1 MTEMNRRR
9 FLRNAGAAAAG
20 LAIAPRV
27 LGWQAVAAASTA
39 PSAPSTAGA
48 TGTTYPLLP
57 FVEHYQTN
65 VSSDLSFSS
74 NAAVEILSGF
84 SQLWQTGTA
93 WNTGTVLDAGALYAN
108 MLHSVWV
115 TTKRTEDEAKESFI
129 VDRQDQSYDMIGG
142 LGPLAQYYY
151 AGSLAV
157 TSITSAPDGVPATQI
172 SDVVPAGSP
181 AGSMTGAG
189 NPASALGAVVTLVSR
204 LRGNYSS
211 GNPSKNTF
219 LYPRPWR
226 MNDDSQV
233 VDTGTVDQYG
243 FPVYQSDVVVAPQ
256 LLLQRSMT
264 PASDSGFPSGHT
276 NAFYLAGLAYAYA
289 VPERFQEIIT
299 RAMERANYR
308 IVAGMHSSVDVLGG
322 RILGTALAAAIL
334 SDPANATVKA
344 NARATALA
352 YFDTA
357 TGSTDLFA
365 AAHSAGLDTDPYASR
380 ELNKRLIQPWW
391 TYVLPRRGPANV
403 PMTVPEGAEVL
414 LETRQPYLS
423 ADQRREVLRTTALP
437 SGYALLDGPELWGR
451 LNLFAAADGYG
462 AFGADVAVVMDA
474 TAGGFNA
481 ADAWKNDISGP
492 GALAKQGT
500 GTLTLSGENSFRGG
514 TVITGGTVV
523 AASPNALGRGPVQVG
538 AAGTLAVTP
547 APADP
552 ADPVD
557 RNEEGDSTVRVNGAL
572 EVAGT
577 LAVTLGAG
585 PDGPALSVTGTALL
599 DRGSSLVISL
609 PDGISGNAVV
619 PLLFARQVRGT
630 FGSVSVATSG
640 YSAVARYARNGVTVL
655 ISKA

>member
-1 MTEMNRRR
+1 MTAMNRRR
-9 FLRNAGAAAAG
+9 FLRNAAAASAG
-20 LAIAPRV
+20 LAVAPRV
-27 LGWQAVAAASTA
+27 LDWRATAAASTLSPA
-39 PSAPSTAGA
+39 D
-48 TGTTYPLLP
+48 TTHPLLP
-57 FVEHYQTN
+57 FIEHYQTN
-65 VSSDLSFSS
+65 VSTDLSFSS

-93 WNTGTVLDAGALYAN
+93 WNDGTVLDAGAMYAN

-129 VDRQDQSYDMIGG
+129 VDRQDQSYDMIGA
-142 LGPLAQYYY
+142 LGPLAKYYY

-157 TSITSAPDGVPATQI
+157 TSITSAPDGTPATQI
-172 SDVVPAGSP
+172 NDVVPTGSA

-189 NPASALGAVVTLVSR
+189 NPTSALGAVVTLVST

-226 MNDDSQV
+226 MNDESQV
-233 VDTGTVDQYG
+233 IDTGTVDKYG
-243 FPVYQSDVVVAPQ
+243 FQIYKSDVVVAPQ
-256 LLLQRSMT
+256 LLLQRSLT

-289 VPERFQEIIT
+289 VPERFQEIIV
-299 RAMERANYR
+299 RAMELANYR
-308 IVAGMHSSVDVLGG
+308 IVAGMHSSVDVVGG

-352 YFDTA
+352 YFESAAGTD
-357 TGSTDLFA
+357 DLFD
-365 AAHSAGLDTDPYASR
+365 AAHSAGFGTDPYASR
-380 ELNKRLIQPWW
+380 ELNKRMIQPWW
-391 TYVLPRRGPANV
+391 TYVLPRRGPFDV

-414 LETRQPYLS
+414 LETRQPYLT
-423 ADQRREVLRTTALP
+423 AEQRREVLRTTALP
-437 SGYALLDGPELWGR
+437 PGYPLLDDPELWGR

-462 AFGADVAVVMDA
+462 AFDADVTVAMDA
-474 TAGGFNA
+474 SASGFNA

-492 GALAKQGT
+492 GALAKQGS
-500 GTLTLSGENSFRGG
+500 GTLTLSGGNSFLGG
-514 TVITGGTVV
+514 TVITGGTLV
-523 AASPNALGRGPVQVG
+523 AASPNALGNGPVQVG

-552 ADPVD
+552 AVTRSERDDV
-557 RNEEGDSTVRVNGAL
+557 TVRVNGTL
-572 EVAGT
+572 EVTGT
-577 LAVTLGAG
+577 LSVTLGAAT
-585 PDGPALSVTGTALL
+585 DGPVLTVAGNALL
-599 DRGSSLVISL
+599 DSGSSLVISL
-609 PDGISGNAVV
+609 RDGISGRAATQ
-619 PLLFARQVRGT
+619 LLTARQVRGT

-640 YSAVARYARNGVTVL
+640 YSATVRYARNVVTVL
-655 ISKA
+655 VNPV

>member
-1 MTEMNRRR
+1 MTAMNRRR
-9 FLRNAGAAAAG
+9 FLRNAAVATAG

-27 LGWQAVAAASTA
+27 LDWRATAAASTLSPA
-39 PSAPSTAGA
+39 D
-48 TGTTYPLLP
+48 TTYPLLP
-57 FVEHYQTN
+57 FIEHYQSNLST
-65 VSSDLSFSS
+65 DLSFST

-84 SQLWQTGTA
+84 SGLWQTGTA
-93 WNTGTVLDAGALYAN
+93 WNNGTVLDAGALYAN

-115 TTKRTEDEAKESFI
+115 TTKRTENEAKESFI
-129 VDRQDQSYDMIGG
+129 VDRQDQSYDMIAA

-157 TSITSAPDGVPATQI
+157 TSITSAPDGTPATQI
-172 SDVVPAGSP
+172 NDVVPAGSP
-181 AGSMTGAG
+181 AGSMTGPG
-189 NPASALGAVVTLVSR
+189 NPASALGAVVTLVNT

-211 GNPSKNTF
+211 GNPAKNTF

-226 MNDDSQV
+226 MNDESQV
-233 VDTGTVDQYG
+233 IDTGTLDQYG
-243 FPVYQSDVVVAPQ
+243 FPVYKSDVVVAPQ
-256 LLLQRSMT
+256 LLLQRSLT

-299 RAMERANYR
+299 RAMELANYR

-352 YFDTA
+352 YFEA
-357 TGSTDLFA
+357 AAGSADLFA

-380 ELNKRLIQPWW
+380 DLNKRMIQPWW
-391 TYVLPRRGPANV
+391 TYVLPRRGAAGV

-414 LETRQPYLS
+414 LETRQPYLT

-437 SGYALLDGPELWGR
+437 SGYPVLDGPELWGR

-462 AFGADVAVVMDA
+462 AFDADVTVVMDA
-474 TAGGFNA
+474 SAGGFNA

-492 GALAKQGT
+492 GALVKQGS
-500 GTLTLSGENSFRGG
+500 GTLTLSGGNSFHGG
-514 TVITGGTVV
+514 TVITGGTLV
-523 AASPNALGRGPVQVG
+523 AASPSALGRGPVQVA

-547 APADP
+547 
-552 ADPVD
+552 
-557 RNEEGDSTVRVNGAL
+557 STGRGATIQVGETL

-577 LAVTLGAG
+577 LAVTLGQPPGG
-585 PDGPALSVTGTALL
+585 PVLSVAGTALL
-599 DRGSSLVISL
+599 DGGSSLLISL
-609 PDGISGNAVV
+609 PDGISGDGEIQ
-619 PLLFARQVRGT
+619 LLSARQVRGT
-630 FGSVSVATSG
+630 FGGVAVATSG
-640 YSAVARYARNGVTVL
+640 YSAVVRYARNGATVL
-655 ISKA
+655 VSPV